1 MMQFP
6 RGNIYQIICHE
17 GNQALRI
24 ESNNPKDY
32 DKSKIIGTQPNAH
45 DLGQLWMIEKVGHGD
60 DDYEIVNCQSNFV
73 WDEEWSDV
81 KLRFGKQSGDQLF
94 KVEKTGNCWWFK
106 TSSKGNKAVCL

>member
-1 MMQFP
+1 MQFP
-6 RGNIYQIICHE
+6 RGNIYQIISHE